1 MMPRDFSA
9 FSGVDRSKQRGVVL
23 FVSLIVLVI
32 MSLVAVAMVRQ
43 MTGGQIIAGNLAFKQ
58 NATAV
63 ADRSTEV
70 ARSFVSGATAKV
82 LDSDLEASAYY
93 ASAPDIANP
102 ATPFVPE
109 VYFNTAPPAFLSISG
124 VDNTRTIDYVIHR
137 LCPADGVFDDK
148 VCVGRETSEGG
159 EMGGTSY
166 GGGSVTKQLTPYY
179 RITTRV
185 TGPRNSVS
193 YTQVIIY

>member
-32 MSLVAVAMVRQ
+32 MSLVAVSMVRQ

-70 ARSFVSGATAKV
+70 ARSFVSGATAAT
-82 LDSDLEASAYY
+82 LDSNRVASAYY

-109 VYFNTAPPAFLSISG
+109 AYDWAGASQSVVDAGNTIQ
-124 VDNTRTIDYVIHR
+124 YVIHR
-137 LCPADGVFDDK
+137 LCPATGVFETQE
-148 VCVGRETSEGG
+148 CVARETSEGG